1 MKIIGLCGGSGSG
14 KGAVCAVFN
23 TLGVP
28 SVDADSVYHNI
39 TSHTG
44 PCLDEIALEF
54 GAECVKQG
62 ALDRAYLRNIVFTPP
77 GVEKKTARLNSITH
91 KYVIARTLEIL
102 KGYRDEGRK
111 YAIIDAPLLF
121 ESGINSLCDYTVAV
135 VADIELRIERI
146 MRRDGID
153 RVLAERRIAAQK
165 SDSELI
171 LLSDFV
177 IENNGDM
184 SELAF
189 RVKEIFEKINV

>member
-14 KGAVCAVFN
+14 KGAACAVFN
-23 TLGVP
+23 TLGIP

-39 TSHTG
+39 TSHPG
-44 PCLDEIALEF
+44 PCLDEIAMEF
-54 GAECVKQG
+54 GSECIKCG
-62 ALDRAYLRNIVFTPP
+62 ALDRAFLREIVFTPP
-77 GVEKKTARLNSITH
+77 EVKKKTVRLNSITH
-91 KYVIARTLEIL
+91 KYVIAKTLEIL

-111 YAIIDAPLLF
+111 FAIIDAPLLF

-135 VADIELRIERI
+135 VADKELRIERI

-153 RVLAERRIAAQK
+153 RVGAERRIAAQK

-177 IENNGDM
+177 IENNGDL
-184 SELAF
+184 SALAF
-189 RVKEIFEKINV
+189 RVREIFEKINI